1 MPSRTMTL
9 DELSQI
15 QEAGEYTWLS
25 DWVLAEPLTA
35 QALALYARMCL
46 LAKAD
51 EQFGDTH
58 MTLTVERADAYCGG
72 SGKAALD
79 ELLKTGAIS
88 RVSSGG
94 RSGTRYR
101 LEDYPPKIRAER
113 AGYTQGDGK
122 PLVTYG

>member
-9 DELSQI
+9 DELSEM
-15 QEAGEYTWLS
+15 QEAGGYTYLS
-25 DWVLAEPLTA
+25 DWVLAEPLSPK
-35 QALALYARMCL
+35 ALALYARLCL
-46 LAKAD
+46 LAKMD

-58 MTLTVERADAYCGG
+58 MTLTVEQADTYCGG
-72 SGKAALD
+72 GGKVALE
-79 ELLKTGAIS
+79 ELLKAGAIS

-101 LEDYPPKIRAER
+101 LEDYPPRVRAER